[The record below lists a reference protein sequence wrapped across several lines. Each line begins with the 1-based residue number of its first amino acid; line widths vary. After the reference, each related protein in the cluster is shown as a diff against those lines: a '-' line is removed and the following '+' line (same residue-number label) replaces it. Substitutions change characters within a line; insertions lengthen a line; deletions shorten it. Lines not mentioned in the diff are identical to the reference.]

1 MIVYCCEL
9 CGYLFACSRDGQMFC
24 VQCAGGCII
33 GATEFKVA
41 TVGVCI
47 DCIKKITG
55 GQNGNDQQGL
65 GKGG

>member
-1 MIVYCCEL
+1 
-9 CGYLFACSRDGQMFC
+9 
-24 VQCAGGCII
+24 
-33 GATEFKVA
+33 VA